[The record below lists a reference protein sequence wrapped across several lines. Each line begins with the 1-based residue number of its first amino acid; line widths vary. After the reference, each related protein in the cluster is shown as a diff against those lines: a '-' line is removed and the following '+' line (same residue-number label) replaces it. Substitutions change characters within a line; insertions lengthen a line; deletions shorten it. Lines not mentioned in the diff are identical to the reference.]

1 MLLSWLCGVLAVLVI
16 ALLLKIHRMKKCMK
30 KLCTE
35 LEEHLSHPTNTL
47 LGISSN
53 DRQLKQL
60 TAELNRQLRRLRKQY
75 RYHMNGNQ
83 RLKTAV
89 TGMSHDLR
97 TPLTAICGYLDL
109 LEQEDCT
116 EDVKRWLSIIRNRVD
131 QMIQLSEE
139 LFQYSLTEITEHDD
153 RLEPVALNDV
163 LEESIAGFYAVLK
176 RRGIEP
182 VVHMPQRKIVR
193 SLNAAMLTRVLANL
207 MNNALKYSDGD
218 LEICLKDTGDILFIN
233 TASGLDQVQVAR
245 LFDRFYTVHHADNA
259 TGLGLEIARSLLERM
274 HGSISAEYAQN
285 RLCICIRLPNTA
297 EKTHTV

>member
-1 MLLSWLCGVLAVLVI
+1 
-16 ALLLKIHRMKKCMK
+16 
-30 KLCTE
+30 
-35 LEEHLSHPTNTL
+35 
-47 LGISSN
+47 
-53 DRQLKQL
+53 
-60 TAELNRQLRRLRKQY
+60 
-75 RYHMNGNQ
+75 MNGNQ

-89 TGMSHDLR
+89 TGISHDLR

-109 LEQEDCT
+109 LEQEDNT
-116 EDVKRWLSIIRNRVD
+116 EDGKRWLSIIRNRVD

-153 RLEPVALNDV
+153 RL
-163 LEESIAGFYAVLK
+163 
-176 RRGIEP
+176 EP

-285 RLCICIRLPNTA
+285 RLCICIRLPKTA

>member
-1 MLLSWLCGVLAVLVI
+1 
-16 ALLLKIHRMKKCMK
+16 
-30 KLCTE
+30 
-35 LEEHLSHPTNTL
+35 
-47 LGISSN
+47 
-53 DRQLKQL
+53 
-60 TAELNRQLRRLRKQY
+60 
-75 RYHMNGNQ
+75 
-83 RLKTAV
+83 
-89 TGMSHDLR
+89 
-97 TPLTAICGYLDL
+97 
-109 LEQEDCT
+109 
-116 EDVKRWLSIIRNRVD
+116 
-131 QMIQLSEE
+131 MIQLSEE

-182 VVHMPQRKIVR
+182 VVHMPQRKIVC

-285 RLCICIRLPNTA
+285 RLCICIRLTKTA

>member
-1 MLLSWLCGVLAVLVI
+1 
-16 ALLLKIHRMKKCMK
+16 
-30 KLCTE
+30 
-35 LEEHLSHPTNTL
+35 
-47 LGISSN
+47 
-53 DRQLKQL
+53 
-60 TAELNRQLRRLRKQY
+60 
-75 RYHMNGNQ
+75 MNGNQ

-89 TGMSHDLR
+89 TGISHDLR

-109 LEQEDCT
+109 LEQEDNT
-116 EDVKRWLSIIRNRVD
+116 EDGKRWLSIIRNRVD
-131 QMIQLSEE
+131 QMIQLSGE

-153 RLEPVALNDV
+153 RL
-163 LEESIAGFYAVLK
+163 
-176 RRGIEP
+176 EP

-285 RLCICIRLPNTA
+285 RLCICIRLPKTA